1 MADPV
6 RPLVLIAG
14 VEALAGLAV
23 FVAVV
28 VAVLGGGAEGLSGG
42 GTGLV
47 VAEVV
52 VWLLF
57 VGGLGLVWFGLYRR
71 RLLARTP
78 FLLVQAFV
86 LVLVPLFWGSD
97 PVAHPLARPAPQSIG
112 SAIVVRIWASDFAS
126 SRDTCICEMPTR
138 SAIWAC
144 VMFS

>member
-97 PVAHPLARPAPQSIG
+97 LVAYRLVAAALVALGVSGIVLGLRPSVRAALSSARP
-112 SAIVVRIWASDFAS
+112 
-126 SRDTCICEMPTR
+126 
-138 SAIWAC
+138 
-144 VMFS
+144 